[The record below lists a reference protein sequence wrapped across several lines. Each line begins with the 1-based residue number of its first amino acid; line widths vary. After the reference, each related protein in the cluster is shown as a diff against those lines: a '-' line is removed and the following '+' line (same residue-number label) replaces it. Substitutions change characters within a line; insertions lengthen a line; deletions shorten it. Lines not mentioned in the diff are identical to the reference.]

1 LVNIL
6 ILDDHGVVR
15 RGLRAMLETRAD
27 WTVVGEAADGRTG
40 IDMARDLQPDVVIID
55 IAMPKMNGLDATRH
69 LRQVSPKSAVLIFT
83 MVDSEEL
90 IREVFSAGARGYL
103 LKSDADRLI
112 VAAVEALAAGKPFL
126 NPSASVHVL
135 DEYLRGTGTKLA
147 EQEPLTLREREVA
160 QAICEGLAN
169 KEIAHRLG
177 ISFKTVESHRAS
189 LMRKIHAHSVLDIV
203 RFAERNNI
211 TFAGPGRPD
220 R

>member
-1 LVNIL
+1 VNIL

>member
-90 IREVFSAGARGYL
+90 IREVLSAGARGYL

>member
-1 LVNIL
+1 MNIL

-27 WTVVGEAADGRTG
+27 WTVVGEAADGRAG
-40 IDMARDLQPDVVIID
+40 IELARDLQPDVVIID

-112 VAAVEALAAGKPFL
+112 MAAVEALAAGKPFL
-126 NPSASVHVL
+126 NPSASVHIL
-135 DEYLRGTGTKLA
+135 DEYLRGAGTKLA

-189 LMRKIHAHSVLDIV
+189 LMRKIHAHSVLDVV

>member
-1 LVNIL
+1 MNIL